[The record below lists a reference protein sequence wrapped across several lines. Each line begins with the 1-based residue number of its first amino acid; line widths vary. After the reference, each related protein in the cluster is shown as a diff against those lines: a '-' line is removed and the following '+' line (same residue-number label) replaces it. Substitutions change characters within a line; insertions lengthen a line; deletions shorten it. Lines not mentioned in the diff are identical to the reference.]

1 MKKYVLSVVWLLLV
15 LLSLPPS
22 GGAEL
27 LPPPTRQDLG
37 LFDAVFNDFDE
48 QDCRA
53 CHGASVSDL
62 HHNLVNSEKLDCLT
76 CHRVEVV
83 NKSYQIIVTTNC
95 LECHEQQPGAASVH
109 HLTGTAQLGDCVACH
124 GALVQNLDDGHYI
137 PTYSATMVTPRPSAG
152 TGAEGRGSCRFCHD
166 WGNDAATGELVFSN
180 MQTHHE
186 TGFGGQSDKC
196 AWCHNTQAAQTLAIR
211 ACEQCHAP
219 LSIHNIQADTNGD
232 GVITPGGEAP
242 YFGHIGSN
250 EDCLGCHGGAVD
262 PALLSSRNSAIDNPT
277 RHHLLV
283 ASKGKKCLDCHK
295 LLLNDDGLF
304 VFKDFRVCSSCHAQ
318 GGRR

>member
-1 MKKYVLSVVWLLLV
+1 MNKFVLTILGFFLV

-22 GGAEL
+22 VDAET
-27 LPPPTRQDLG
+27 PPPVRQDLG
-37 LFDAVFNDFDE
+37 LFDAVFNDLDE
-48 QDCRA
+48 AGCRV
-53 CHGASVSDL
+53 CHGDNVRNL
-62 HHNLVNSEKLDCLT
+62 HHTLVGGEGLKCSDC
-76 CHRVEVV
+76 HAPERVAQGVFVV
-83 NKSYQIIVTTNC
+83 GC
-95 LECHEQQPGAASVH
+95 LECHEQQPGVASVH
-109 HLTGTAQLGDCVACH
+109 HLADSALAGDCVACH
-124 GALVQNLDDGHYI
+124 GSMVQNKDDGHYV
-137 PTYSATMVTPRPSAG
+137 PSYAASMVTPLPSSG
-152 TGAEGRGSCRFCHD
+152 TGTNGRGSCRFCHD
-166 WGNDAATGELVFSN
+166 WGTDFASGAPISSN
-180 MQTHHE
+180 METHHG
-186 TGFGGQSDKC
+186 TGFDARSGGC
-196 AWCHNTQAAQTLAIR
+196 YWCHNPLAEPALAIR

-232 GVITPGGEAP
+232 GIITPGGEAP

-262 PALLSSRNSAIDNPT
+262 PAILAGRKGDIDNPT

-295 LLLNDDGLF
+295 LLLNNQGLF